1 MENEKLIWGLGG
13 FIVGA
18 IAGYMFAIA
27 VNKFKWEIRTFVI
40 LIGTLLW
47 GFIMIARVLKP
58 ELQIGIV
65 FDLIMGGMIGNAV
78 GFNFG
83 SILKGTFVRNDK
95 VIEKSDEQSKS

>member
-13 FIVGA
+13 FIVG
-18 IAGYMFAIA
+18 IVMGYLFAIA
-27 VNKFKWEIRTFVI
+27 INKFKWEIRTFVI

-58 ELQIGIV
+58 ELNIGIV

-83 SILKGTFVRNDK
+83 SIWKGTFNKNERYVEKDVEQDK
-95 VIEKSDEQSKS
+95 P

>member
-13 FIVGA
+13 FVVGA
-18 IAGYMFAIA
+18 VAGYLFAIA
-27 VNKFKWEIRTFVI
+27 INKFRWEIRTFVI

-58 ELQIGIV
+58 ELNIGIV

-83 SILKGTFVRNDK
+83 SIWKGTFVRNDK
-95 VIEKSDEQSKS
+95 VNEKSDEQNKP